1 MPQKSN
7 GCTARD
13 KEPMNVSEWVRV
25 REGKRRI
32 NSEIKQIQ
40 SQFEIDQLK

>member
-13 KEPMNVSEWVRV
+13 KEPMNVRV